1 MVDWRMANETEKRD
15 GAVYLSECVNGCL
28 RVVSMSSTHGAGLA
42 RYPDPKLFIRD
53 QHPESQVSSSREK
66 AEEAGSFF
74 NPQLASEDSA
84 GCISDTEP
92 ADVTRMIADS
102 INPNTYK
109 SRCSTADGIVLRE
122 RSLIYVIA
130 NLSNTVLLNY
140 VWFSCP
146 RACLSD
152 EWGHGHDSHRA
163 AVSCHPVPLWSV
175 SLGLLA
181 LPLWPAECDMCNG
194 LRSEEVRG
202 LQGFF
207 TQKTPARGTQGNKN
221 TTGSKRAR

>member
-84 GCISDTEP
+84 GCISAIDP
-92 ADVTRMIADS
+92 PGDRL
-102 INPNTYK
+102 NTK
-109 SRCSTADGIVLRE
+109 RILFMWLAPGFVSK
-122 RSLIYVIA
+122 
-130 NLSNTVLLNY
+130 
-140 VWFSCP
+140 
-146 RACLSD
+146 
-152 EWGHGHDSHRA
+152 GH
-163 AVSCHPVPLWSV
+163 
-175 SLGLLA
+175 
-181 LPLWPAECDMCNG
+181 
-194 LRSEEVRG
+194 
-202 LQGFF
+202 
-207 TQKTPARGTQGNKN
+207 
-221 TTGSKRAR
+221 